1 MEEKSGFILS
11 AFGDEIDDDVDK
23 QFKVLNSLNIGYLD
37 LRKAWGTNVA
47 DLSDSQVNNLKLDCE
62 RYLIK
67 VSCIGSPVGKS
78 LITDDLKST
87 IDTFERILSIAVSL
101 GTDKVRIFSFYPP
114 EYEHQDAYIKESVT
128 RLKAMA
134 GIACN
139 YGITLLMENE
149 KGLMGDTPERCSA
162 ILNGVGSEN
171 LKFVW
176 DTGNFPHSGVG
187 NSVDRGWPIL
197 SEYVNCVQVK
207 DARLS
212 DRKITVAGDGDGQV
226 LELLER
232 LRDSGY
238 RGFLALEPHLKFAGN
253 RGGFSGPT
261 CMSEATS
268 ALRNLID
275 KAGCAEIKTP

>member
-1 MEEKSGFILS
+1 MKKKSGFILS

-23 QFKVLNSLNIGYLD
+23 QFQVLNSLNIGYLD

-47 DLSDSQVNNLKLDCE
+47 DLSDSQVNNLKLACD

-67 VSCIGSPVGKS
+67 VSCIGSPVGKA
-78 LITDDLKST
+78 LITNDFKLT
-87 IDTFERILSIAVSL
+87 IDIFERILSIAGSL

-114 EYEHQDAYIKESVT
+114 AYEHQDSYIKKSVT
-128 RLKAMA
+128 LLKTMSE
-134 GIACN
+134 IARN
-139 YGITLLMENE
+139 HSITLLMENE
-149 KGLMGDTPERCSA
+149 KGLIGDTPERCSA

-176 DTGNFPHSGVG
+176 DTGNFPYSGIG
-187 NSVDRGWPIL
+187 NSVDIGWPML
-197 SEYVNCVQVK
+197 SEYVHCVQIK

-212 DRKITVAGDGDGQV
+212 DRKIMIAGDGDGQV
-226 LELLER
+226 FELLER

-238 RGFLALEPHLKFAGN
+238 RGFLALEPHLKLAGN
-253 RGGFSGPT
+253 RGGFSGPAG
-261 CMSEATS
+261 MSKATS

-275 KAGCAEIKTP
+275 KAGCDEIKTP